1 MFVFKGFGSR
11 CPLCVCRTFSYAMR
25 YSRTIRR
32 ILRIICLWFMSEG
45 VPIGTAMVH
54 HLVAT
59 DLWSAGS
66 PDHCF
71 TICVIL
77 ADLQL
82 SPGRVCALLRT
93 FAATMTINCRRCLMA
108 FPTCQNFSQVVED
121 HDTLSSTLSLDF
133 GSVLAPM
140 EHTPLSGQGDS
151 GGHAYDMFFH
161 EPPSISK
168 PGHRNLS
175 RCTSLTYVRQPF
187 MQSVIRTR
195 TVKALQS
202 RLVYDRFA
210 DGRLRTMVYC
220 LVWLLERVTLAN
232 CGRILG
238 FVPILEKPGTFH
250 P

>member
-11 CPLCVCRTFSYAMR
+11 CPLCVCVCRTFSYAMR

-151 GGHAYDMFFH
+151 GGHAYDMFF
-161 EPPSISK
+161 
-168 PGHRNLS
+168 S
-175 RCTSLTYVRQPF
+175 RTAKYLQ
-187 MQSVIRTR
+187 TR
-195 TVKALQS
+195 TQK
-202 RLVYDRFA
+202 
-210 DGRLRTMVYC
+210 
-220 LVWLLERVTLAN
+220 LESMYIPHICTPAFYAICHSHPHRQGSSEPT
-232 CGRILG
+232 RI
-238 FVPILEKPGTFH
+238 
-250 P
+250 